1 MPGLL
6 VLHENEAPNVVTLS
20 VIVMIHDDDDA
31 VKGNWTLAL
40 LEFPRAA
47 PALPH
52 AEAEGPPFTKLA
64 ASFYM

>member
-1 MPGLL
+1 
-6 VLHENEAPNVVTLS
+6 VRTEVCRKVRES
-20 VIVMIHDDDDA
+20 
-31 VKGNWTLAL
+31 
-40 LEFPRAA
+40 